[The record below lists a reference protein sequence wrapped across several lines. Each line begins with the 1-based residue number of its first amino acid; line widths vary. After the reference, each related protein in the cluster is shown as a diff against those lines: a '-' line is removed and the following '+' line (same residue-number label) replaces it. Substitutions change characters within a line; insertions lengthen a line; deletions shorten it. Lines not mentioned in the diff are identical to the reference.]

1 MQIRGMHTIIR
12 DAKTSK
18 NDFVFMAD
26 RLSRLVVEAGLGHLP
41 FRDKTV
47 ITPTGARNGH
57 TALPVTFA
65 AYTTPSPGPG
75 VCP

>member
-12 DAKTSK
+12 DATTPK

-41 FRDKTV
+41 FKDKTV
-47 ITPTGARNGH
+47 TTPTGEQGRGGSNQGGDSRYVMATRGH
-57 TALPVTFA
+57 
-65 AYTTPSPGPG
+65 
-75 VCP
+75 